1 MESNKTFI
9 RYYTFDSRESVTEY
23 INDDCVLISNYDD
36 HLSMIEMLI
45 CYKDSHLN
53 NYSKRRNGSSYRNV
67 YAHGLTVAIPLEIK
81 EDRYNEFVEKYIRSI
96 DQRFKALLWVYK
108 IKRAGNG
115 VYAEIMLFSR
125 YVYKNERKVNDRY
138 NQDYYYDSKTG
149 KRCRKDHP
157 NAILKAKK
165 GSCKIDENGSPIMK
179 LRSVKEVEERVFKFR
194 NFNKYMK
201 KLKKKLLIVAMK
213 FSSAIEF
220 NRTISKHTIKDEY
233 GNPVKKAMRVI
244 NRKIDK
250 INDVLLQYQDSIR
263 KGKIDQT
270 DPEIFPLFN
279 LMLRNIDNLIHVEK
293 TMDYEGLHNRMKDW
307 WKSNVVGEMA

>member
-9 RYYTFDSRESVTEY
+9 RYFTFDTRESIADY
-23 INDDCVLISNYDD
+23 ISGDNVIKSNYDD
-36 HLSMIEMLI
+36 YISMIEKLVS
-45 CYKDSHLN
+45 YKEGHMN
-53 NYSKRRNGSSYRNV
+53 NYLIRRNGLSYRNV
-67 YAHGLTVAIPLEIK
+67 YAHGLIVAIPSEIMVNK
-81 EDRYNEFVEKYIRSI
+81 YNEFIEKYIHSI
-96 DQRFKALLWVYK
+96 DKRFKALLWVYK
-108 IKRAGNG
+108 IKKAGKG

-125 YVYKNERKVNDRY
+125 YVHKEERKVNDRY

-165 GSCKIDENGSPIMK
+165 GSCKIDENGSPVMK

-201 KLKKKLLIVAMK
+201 KLKKKLLQVAMK
-213 FSSAIEF
+213 FSAAIEF
-220 NRTISKHTIKDEY
+220 NKTISKHTIKDEY

-250 INDVLLQYQDSIR
+250 INEVLLQYQDSIR

-293 TMDYEGLHNRMKDW
+293 TMDYDGLHTKMKDW
-307 WKSNVVGEMA
+307 WKANVVGEMA